1 MYKFI
6 FSVLFALLFNFN
18 ATSQFHIIPEPNS
31 IKYLN
36 SSSGIKKSIFIKSDQ
51 EDRFEL
57 DQLKKILTSKGYNIV
72 NTAKN
77 ASPIVL
83 SRSNDRSFRPEY
95 YSLNISKGSIN
106 IKAQT
111 AKGIYYAIQTL
122 DQILP
127 NYSKEVVVQNVE
139 IKDAPRFGWRGLMLD
154 VSRHFFTVDEV
165 KSYIDQMSKYKFNTF
180 HWHLTDDNGW
190 RIEIKALPRLTEI
203 GAWRVQRFGKFNNR
217 KDPQPGEV
225 ASYGGYY
232 TQQQIKEVIQYASER
247 HITIVPEVDIPGH
260 SMALLA
266 AYPELSTRKEAKY
279 VNPGTAFSEWYGNG
293 KFKMLI
299 ENTLNPVDEK
309 VYETLDVIFSEI
321 ATLFPGEYIHA
332 GGDEAYHG
340 FWEEDENC
348 KKFMSENNMKEVV
361 ELQSYFMKRVE
372 KIISGKG
379 KKMIGWDEILEGGIA
394 EGAAVMSWRG
404 LKGGIEAA
412 SHGHKV
418 VMSPTTYAYLDY
430 SQGDHSVEFPIYAD
444 LSLKKS
450 YEFEPVPVG
459 VDPSMIL
466 GAQGNLWTEQ
476 IPNLSHAFYMTYPR
490 AFSIAETA
498 WSNPELKNWS
508 NFVKKVEH
516 HIDLFEKDEIQ
527 INRSFRDPYITFKK
541 MNNKIYCEMTCEVEE
556 ATIYYTIDQTFPDK
570 KSAVFTLPFEVPEG
584 EIMIKAVTYKDGQPY
599 GRLINLNWAEVSR
612 RIKKL

>member
-6 FSVLFALLFNFN
+6 FSVLFALMFNFS
-18 ATSQFHIIPEPNS
+18 AISQFYIIPEPNS
-31 IKYLN
+31 IKYHN
-36 SSSGIKKSIFIKSDQ
+36 STSSIKKSIFIKSDQ
-51 EDRFEL
+51 EYRFEV
-57 DQLKKILTSKGYNIV
+57 DQLKNVLTSKGYSIV
-72 NTAKN
+72 NAAKN
-77 ASPIVL
+77 ATTVVL
-83 SRSNDRSFRPEY
+83 STTNDRSFRPEFY
-95 YSLNISKGSIN
+95 TLNISKGNIN
-106 IKAQT
+106 LKAQT
-111 AKGIYYAIQTL
+111 AKGIFYAIQTL

-127 NYSKEVVVQNVE
+127 VYSKDVVVQNAE
-139 IKDAPRFGWRGLMLD
+139 ITDAPRFGWRGLMLD

-190 RIEIKALPRLTEI
+190 RIEIKALPKLTEV

-232 TQQQIKEVIQYASER
+232 TQQQIKEVIQYATER

-266 AYPELSTRKEAKY
+266 AYPELSTRKEAKH

-321 ATLFPGEYIHA
+321 AALFPGEYIHA

-372 KIISGKG
+372 KIIAGKG

-450 YEFEPVPVG
+450 YDFEPVPAG

-498 WSNPELKNWS
+498 WSNPDLKNWS
-508 NFVKKVEH
+508 HFVNKVEH
-516 HIDLFEKDEIQ
+516 HIDLFEKDEKQ
-527 INRSFRDPYITFKK
+527 ISKAFRDPYVTFKK

-556 ATIYYTIDQTFPDK
+556 TTIYYTFDQTFPDK
-570 KSAVFTLPFEVPEG
+570 KSAVFTIPFEVPEG
-584 EIMIKAVTYKDGQPY
+584 EIMIKAITYKDGKPY